1 MANTDFSSE
10 WIKVAE
16 RDPYAALGLSVVAD
30 ERRITKRYRQIAKRL
45 HPDTQ
50 VGRPAAEQMFAQQ
63 VLAKIVNPA
72 YQRLKQENTRS
83 EALASLRF
91 KVRRMARNEKLKP
104 TFESAQQLLRLPED
118 EVDGFYENTLTQL
131 AAQQFNSPARFH
143 QILPRVAQLNLILLR
158 RKMSDAVIRPKRTGL
173 VAAPSPVKPETR
185 SDLGTAPPPAPP
197 EINYAER
204 YAIRARTYLTQRN
217 YDQAIQELREG
228 VKIEPNRVEF
238 HSMLGQAYL
247 MQKKYGMSRV
257 HLKRALVIKPGHA
270 IAQKYLDRL
279 EVLANRTA
287 KSGTA
292 KSGAAKSGIPRSGAA
307 KSGTSP
313 SVSSNAEPIPQG
325 SDRSWLGRI
334 FNR

>member
-1 MANTDFSSE
+1 MANIDFSSE

-50 VGRPAAEQMFAQQ
+50 VGRPESEQVFVQQ
-63 VLAKIVNPA
+63 VLTKIVNPA

-91 KVRRMARNEKLKP
+91 KVRRMARNDKLKP
-104 TFESAQQLLRLPED
+104 TFESAQQLLRIPDD

-131 AAQQFNSPARFH
+131 ANQQFESAAIFH
-143 QILPRVAQLNLILLR
+143 QTLPRVAQLNLILLR

-173 VAAPSPVKPETR
+173 IAAPAPVKSDNATPSPSVPE
-185 SDLGTAPPPAPP
+185 PPV
-197 EINYAER
+197 INYAEK
-204 YAIRARTYLTQRN
+204 YGIRARTYLRQQN

-228 VKIEPNRVEF
+228 IKIEPNNVEF

-247 MQKKYGMSRV
+247 MQQKYGMSRV
-257 HLKRALVIKPGHA
+257 HLKRALTLNPSHDIVR
-270 IAQKYLDRL
+270 KYLERL
-279 EVLANRTA
+279 ELLA
-287 KSGTA
+287 K
-292 KSGAAKSGIPRSGAA
+292 RSS
-307 KSGTSP
+307 KPVSSTVE
-313 SVSSNAEPIPQG
+313 SVSESG
-325 SDRSWLGRI
+325 DKSWLGRI